1 MSWMAT
7 EAAGGRA
14 CAMLARLRA
23 AGLVRV
29 DASNQPLLYGAT
41 DNQQDDG
48 EDDCYSQDL
57 PGAKTTQHPN
67 RCSRPDRCRGRKAL
81 DLNTCRTMQDHTRTE
96 ETDTRNDPPGSP
108 GLHRQQDPSPPPA
121 LQWLTRAQPA
131 QAFVFPSTCGAA
143 RD

>member
-7 EAAGGRA
+7 EAAGGRG
-14 CAMLARLRA
+14 CAMLSRFRAARL
-23 AGLVRV
+23 LVRV
-29 DASNQPLLYGAT
+29 NASNQPLLYGAT

-67 RCSRPDRCRGRKAL
+67 RCSRPDRCRGGEAL

-96 ETDTRNDPPGSP
+96 ETDTRNDTLDHPASIGSRI
-108 GLHRQQDPSPPPA
+108 LRHRQH
-121 LQWLTRAQPA
+121 
-131 QAFVFPSTCGAA
+131 GNG
-143 RD
+143 